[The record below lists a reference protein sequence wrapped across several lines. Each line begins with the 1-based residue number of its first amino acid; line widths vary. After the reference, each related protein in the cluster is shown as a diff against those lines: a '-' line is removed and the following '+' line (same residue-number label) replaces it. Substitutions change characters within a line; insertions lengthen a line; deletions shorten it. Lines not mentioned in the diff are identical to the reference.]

1 MPLVLRHFYAQQSLQ
16 DAELSA
22 NHRRDNSIARLAAP
36 ADVAGESWE
45 CCLVMLPQKIPTILL
60 ESE

>member
-1 MPLVLRHFYAQQSLQ
+1 MPQVLRHFYAQQSLQ

-22 NHRRDNSIARLAAP
+22 NQRRDNAVARLAAR
-36 ADVAGESWE
+36 ADVAAESWE
-45 CCLVMLPQKIPTILL
+45 CCLAILPQKIPTILL